1 MSREV
6 KVAIGVLV
14 CIIGMIVYLE
24 INKQEDVVPYVQP
37 IPEVTLVEEP
47 IKPVVPVKVPELVK
61 PVIPVA
67 PPKVEKA
74 PEKTVEPV
82 SVAKPVETKVNEAPE
97 LIAPNPKLAE
107 RYVVQK
113 GDTVSIISER
123 ELGSIHFQSALMEAN
138 PELQP
143 HRLYPGIELMFP
155 SRDKLEDIAE
165 RVNSKRISAGEAYL
179 IQKGDYLY
187 SIARQQLG
195 SPNRVKEI
203 IELNPEIDPMKLSV
217 GSRLKLPKP

>member
-47 IKPVVPVKVPELVK
+47 IKPVVPVKAPEPVK
-61 PVIPVA
+61 PVVPVA
-67 PPKVEKA
+67 PPKVEQVAVK
-74 PEKTVEPV
+74 PV
-82 SVAKPVETKVNEAPE
+82 SVVAPPVEKKVSDAPA
-97 LIAPNPKLAE
+97 LIAPNPRLAE
-107 RYVVQK
+107 HYVVQK

-165 RVNSKRISAGEAYL
+165 RVNSKRVSSGDAYL
-179 IQKGDYLY
+179 IQKGDSLY

-203 IELNPEIDPMKLSV
+203 IELNPEIDPMKLPV